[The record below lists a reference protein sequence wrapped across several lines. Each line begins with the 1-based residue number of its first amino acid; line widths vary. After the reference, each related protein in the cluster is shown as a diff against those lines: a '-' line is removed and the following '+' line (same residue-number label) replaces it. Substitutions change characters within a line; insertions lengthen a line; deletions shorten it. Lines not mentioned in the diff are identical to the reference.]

1 VRLRLFADQLIDRNN
16 RRAVKSFF
24 FDFASDDHHINVVE
38 ATSGIRAINGN
49 TVTVA
54 ANARY
59 ADKNFD
65 DSYSGQVHVLVIA
78 QVA

>member
-1 VRLRLFADQLIDRNN
+1 MVSFGSPVQRAET
-16 RRAVKSFF
+16 AVKSFF
-24 FDFASDDHHINVVE
+24 FDFSRDDHHINVVE
-38 ATSGIRAINGN
+38 ATSGVRAINGN

-54 ANARY
+54 ANCRY

-65 DSYSGQVHVLVIA
+65 DAYTGQVHVLVIA